1 MTPPKKSAE
10 KSSPQSSKLFDMLSD
25 LAKNP
30 GQAQRFNANP
40 SQVLDEYEIDEELK
54 TLLTTEEGNWNNF
67 TEAVKKEA
75 EQYGL
80 KAP

>member
-10 KSSPQSSKLFDMLSD
+10 NSSPQSSKLFDLLSE

-30 GQAQRFNANP
+30 GKAKRFNANP
-40 SQVLDEYEIDEELK
+40 SEVLDEYEIDEELK
-54 TLLTTEEGNWNNF
+54 NLLTTGDWEDF
-67 TEAVKKEA
+67 KEAVKKEA
-75 EQYGL
+75 EEYGL